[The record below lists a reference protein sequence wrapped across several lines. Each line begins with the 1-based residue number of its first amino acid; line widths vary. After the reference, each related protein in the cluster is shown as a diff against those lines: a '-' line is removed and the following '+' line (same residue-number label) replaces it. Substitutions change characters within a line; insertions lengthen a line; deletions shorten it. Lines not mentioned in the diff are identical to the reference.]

1 MIRRYISLSA
11 CALMTLSGLLFVS
24 TTGAEAVSSPE
35 GKLVSATPATFT
47 PGVQNGAVNS
57 IVQVGDQIIL
67 GGTFTSVKPAGS
79 KQTAIT
85 RNRLVAF
92 NATTGAISST
102 FNPAPNGEVTVVLP
116 AADGTSVYVGGSF
129 TTIGGVTRS
138 RLAKVR
144 VSDGAVLATFNA
156 GSIPAIV
163 KDLRLSNG
171 HLWVAGAFTKVGKGT
186 QSVLTTVDPLTGAA
200 QTYMT
205 LPVTGIH
212 NSGITSVNK
221 IDISPDGSKLVA
233 IGNFNE
239 LAGVVHQQVFMLDLT
254 GSSAAVAPWNT
265 SFYAPSCASWAF
277 DTYMRDLDFSPDGS
291 FFVLSTTGAYGGQ
304 DSPCDTQSRWET
316 GATGTDVKATWVD
329 TTGGDTTYAVEV
341 TPSAVYVGGHMR
353 WENNSFAGD
362 TPGPGA
368 VSREGI
374 AALDPI
380 NGLPFSWNPTRTRGV
395 GVFDFLFTT
404 QGLWVGSDTSGI
416 GGSARA
422 RIALM
427 PIDGTTVPAITTPSL
442 PNDIYLAGQGGQ
454 ATDPS
459 VLYRV
464 NAAGPSLPAGT
475 GIDWAADTDASPS
488 PFHNGGMNR
497 AGYGTVPTIDASVP
511 AGTPS
516 DVFSTELWDGGGDPE
531 EQWDFP
537 VTAGTPLQVN
547 LYFANRCS
555 CTAGAG
561 QRMFNV
567 DIDGVRKATNLDL
580 VAEKGNDVGFVKSY
594 AITSDGN
601 VDIDLG
607 HVVENPLLNGVEI
620 RQTNVPPASGATIQR
635 RNYNNG
641 TVGSTSQV
649 SSGTLNW
656 NNVRGAFML
665 NGKLY
670 TAWADGS
677 FTRQTFDGT
686 AYGTP
691 VAVNTSSQI
700 TALTDWTSDIQNA
713 TGMFYDS
720 GRIYFT
726 RGGSSQL
733 FYRYFTAESDVVGA
747 KRFTASDSVA
757 GLDLSSVRGMFLA
770 GNSLYWGTT
779 DGNLHRTDW
788 AGGPFNGAPV
798 AGSSSVV
805 SGPAVDGN
813 SWSAKALFLYQD
825 AERTNAG
832 TAPTAAFTAS
842 CSGPTCAFNASASAG
857 FGRSI
862 ADYGWDFGDGTT
874 GSGANPSHTYD
885 AAGTRTVTLTVTDT
899 GGTTGTI
906 SHDVNPKASAPAVSF
921 VGAAETDGARS
932 AHTVTIPAG
941 VQAGDSL
948 VLFMTANNSTA
959 TILAPAGWAEL
970 QSSTTSGLQA
980 RAWTRTATAASA
992 GSTVTVTTSSS
1003 LKSNLTLAAYRGGGG
1018 SSISAS
1024 TASVQTTSTTS
1035 HTSPT
1040 VTVTEPGSWL
1050 VTYYGDKSAGGQTW
1064 TTPAGQTRR
1073 STGAMTGSS
1082 ATSGVLVDSSVAVG
1096 TRGALLS
1103 TTSVASGKTAMFSVV
1118 IQDN

>member
-1 MIRRYISLSA
+1 MIRRYLSLSA
-11 CALMTLSGLLFVS
+11 CALMALSGLLFVS
-24 TTGAEAVSSPE
+24 TPAATAVSSPE

-67 GGTFTSVKPAGS
+67 GGTFTSVKPSGS
-79 KQTAIT
+79 NQTAIT

-92 NATTGAISST
+92 NATTGQISST

-129 TTIGGVTRS
+129 TTIGGVSKT

-144 VSDGAVLATFNA
+144 VSDGAVLTTFNA
-156 GSIPAIV
+156 GTIPATV

-171 HLWVAGAFTKVGKGT
+171 RLWVAGTFTKVGKGT
-186 QSVLTTVDPLTGAA
+186 QGALTTLDPLTGAA

-212 NSGITSVNK
+212 NSGVTSVNK
-221 IDISPDGSKLVA
+221 IDISPDGTKLVA

-254 GSSAAVAPWNT
+254 GASAAVADWNT
-265 SFYAPSCASWAF
+265 TFYAPPCAAGAF

-291 FFVLSTTGAYGGQ
+291 FFVLTTTGAYGGQ
-304 DSPCDTQSRWET
+304 DSPCDTQSRWESN
-316 GATGTDVKATWVD
+316 ATGTDVRASWVD

-380 NGLPFSWNPTRTRGV
+380 NGLPLSWNPTRTRGV
-395 GVFDFLFTT
+395 GVFDFLFTS

-427 PIDGTTVPAITTPSL
+427 PANGTTIPAITTPTL

-464 NAAGPSLPAGT
+464 NAAGPSLPADT

-488 PFHNGGMNR
+488 PYHNGGMNR
-497 AGYGTVPTIDASVP
+497 AGYGTVPTLDASVP
-511 AGTPS
+511 AGTPRE
-516 DVFSTELWDGGGDPE
+516 VFSTELWDGGGDPE

-555 CTAGAG
+555 CTAGVG
-561 QRMFNV
+561 QRIFNV
-567 DIDGVRKATNLDL
+567 DIDGTRKITNLDL
-580 VAEKGNDVGFVKSY
+580 VAEKGHDVGFVRSFT
-594 AITSDGN
+594 ITSDGN
-601 VDIDLG
+601 VDIDLS

-641 TVGSTSQV
+641 TVGSTTQV
-649 SSGTLNW
+649 SSGALNW
-656 NNVRGAFML
+656 NTVRGAFML

-670 TAWADGS
+670 TAWADGT
-677 FTRQTFDGT
+677 FTRQSFDGT
-686 AYGTP
+686 AYGAP
-691 VAVNTSSQI
+691 VAVDTSSRI
-700 TALTDWTSDIQNA
+700 TPLTDWISDIQSA

-726 RGGSSQL
+726 RSGSSQL
-733 FYRYFTAESDVVGA
+733 FYRYFTPESDVIGA
-747 KRFTASDSVA
+747 KRFVASDSVA
-757 GLDLSSVRGMFLA
+757 GLDFSSVRGMFTTGDA
-770 GNSLYWGTT
+770 LYWATQ
-779 DGNLHRTDW
+779 DGVLHRTDW
-788 AGGPFNGAPV
+788 TGGPFNAAPV
-798 AGSSSVV
+798 PGSSTAV
-805 SGPAVDGN
+805 SGPGIDGN
-813 SWSAKALFLYQD
+813 SWSAKALFIYQD
-825 AERTNAG
+825 ANRTNAG

-842 CSGPTCAFNASASAG
+842 CSGPTCTFDASASAG

-862 ADYGWDFGDGTT
+862 ASYDWDFGDTTT
-874 GSGANPSHTYD
+874 GSGAAPSHTYD
-885 AAGTRTVTLTVTDT
+885 GAGTRTVTLTVTDT
-899 GGTTGTI
+899 AGTTGTI
-906 SHDVNPKASAPAVSF
+906 SHEVNPKATAPAVSF
-921 VGAAETDGARS
+921 VGANHTDGSRS

-941 VQAGDSL
+941 VQAGDTL
-948 VLFMTANNSTA
+948 VLFMTANKSTA
-959 TILAPAGWAEL
+959 TILAPAGWTEL

-992 GSTVTVTTSSS
+992 GSTVTVTTNSA
-1003 LKSNLTLAAYRGGGG
+1003 LKSNLTLGAYRGGGG
-1018 SSISAS
+1018 ASISAS
-1024 TASVQTTSTTS
+1024 TAAVQTTSTTS
-1035 HTSPT
+1035 HTSPSVA
-1040 VTVTEPGSWL
+1040 VTQPGSWL
-1050 VTYYGDKSAGGQTW
+1050 VTYFGDKSAGGQTW
-1064 TTPAGQTRR
+1064 TTPAGQTLR
-1073 STGAMTGSS
+1073 STGALTGSS
-1082 ATSGVLVDSSVAVG
+1082 STSGILVDSAVNVG
-1096 TRGALLS
+1096 TRGGLLS